1 MEVMMSILL
10 ITLILRPIISRGCLK
25 MPPSPPGVIRL
36 AASLSLTQLLVVA
49 RRRTLYL
56 LSGLATILSLAAFAT
71 VLLLADITSHREQPV
86 MFREAPFCGPI
97 LRKYSKNFDFFK
109 GKNNFDES
117 CSS

>member
-1 MEVMMSILL
+1 M
-10 ITLILRPIISRGCLK
+10 
-25 MPPSPPGVIRL
+25 IRL

-86 MFREAPFCGPI
+86 MFFVMDQSRIFSLNSPLSNCV
-97 LRKYSKNFDFFK
+97 S
-109 GKNNFDES
+109 
-117 CSS
+117 